1 MGSDPIFFI
10 FRPFLTRYH
19 DINGKSYLVWW
30 TDHFD
35 IFFDRVQPPPS
46 GRWLV
51 LLNGYHTYRFGTK
64 TKIVPYDVPIILMY
78 FLSGSDINPVD
89 KVYASSVSITLTGSA
104 LKQKLFRIN
113 FIHDLLHL
121 GALVTAKICSIRP
134 RDVDTHLEE
143 VFFLFF
149 FLFFWWIEILF
160 VFVFL
165 Y

>member
-1 MGSDPIFFI
+1 
-10 FRPFLTRYH
+10 
-19 DINGKSYLVWW
+19 
-30 TDHFD
+30 
-35 IFFDRVQPPPS
+35 
-46 GRWLV
+46 
-51 LLNGYHTYRFGTK
+51 
-64 TKIVPYDVPIILMY
+64 MY

-143 VFFLFF
+143 VFFF
-149 FLFFWWIEILF
+149 FLVNRNSIRFCVFILKK
-160 VFVFL
+160 FL
-165 Y
+165 

>member
-1 MGSDPIFFI
+1 
-10 FRPFLTRYH
+10 
-19 DINGKSYLVWW
+19 
-30 TDHFD
+30 
-35 IFFDRVQPPPS
+35 
-46 GRWLV
+46 
-51 LLNGYHTYRFGTK
+51 
-64 TKIVPYDVPIILMY
+64 MY

-143 VFFLFF
+143 VFFFVF
-149 FLFFWWIEILF
+149 YWWIEILF
-160 VFVFL
+160 IFVF
-165 Y
+165 YIKEVSVA